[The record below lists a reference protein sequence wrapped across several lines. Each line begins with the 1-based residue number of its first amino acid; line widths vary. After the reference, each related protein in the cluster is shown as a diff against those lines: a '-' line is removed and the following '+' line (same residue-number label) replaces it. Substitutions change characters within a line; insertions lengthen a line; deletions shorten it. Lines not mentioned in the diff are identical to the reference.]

1 MNKRGIF
8 RAHLGLF
15 VVVLLV
21 LFATTDDRFP
31 GSTADGRQMIWT
43 AVAIAETGEIGQAR
57 GRDLTVPRPE
67 GDSVSRFGVAM
78 SVAQVPAAMAAPII
92 EARFGPAASQPL
104 FLIAP
109 FLFVLGA
116 AALAGKT
123 VRELGGSHR
132 AEGAAILFATRTA
145 T

>member
-15 VVVLLV
+15 VVVSLV

-43 AVAIAETGEIGQAR
+43 AVAIAEAGEIGQAR

-67 GDSVSRFGVAM
+67 GDSVSRPGWLLL
-78 SVAQVPAAMAAPII
+78 PKDTP
-92 EARFGPAASQPL
+92 R
-104 FLIAP
+104 
-109 FLFVLGA
+109 
-116 AALAGKT
+116 
-123 VRELGGSHR
+123 GSSN
-132 AEGAAILFATRTA
+132 TK
-145 T
+145 